1 MLEEIVAIVM
11 VFGTGMVA
19 FVAFSPIGR
28 AIGERIRGAPGAAAS
43 DPELMAEVDQLRHDV
58 MELQE
63 RVDFTERLLA
73 RQRDDARLSGG
84 KE

>member
-1 MLEEIVAIVM
+1 MEEIVAIVM

-28 AIGERIRGAPGAAAS
+28 AIADRIRGTTMVAAP

-73 RQRDDARLSGG
+73 RHRDEARLPGG
-84 KE
+84 PT

>member
-19 FVAFSPIGR
+19 FIAFSPIGK
-28 AIGERIRGAPGAAAS
+28 AIGERIRGAPVVAPV
-43 DPELMAEVDQLRHDV
+43 DPELMAEVDQLRQDV

-73 RQRDDARLSGG
+73 QHREEAKLPGG
-84 KE
+84 QS

>member
-28 AIGERIRGAPGAAAS
+28 AIGERIRGAPVAAPP

-73 RQRDDARLSGG
+73 RHRDEGRLPGG
-84 KE
+84 NP